1 METST
6 ATLKSIFDLAVSRR
20 EDLHTAPTTALPSSI
35 QTALESLPKSLATA
49 GLGTEETVKY
59 VREKITPGFATG
71 HAGPRYFGF
80 VIGGTLPAAEVNII
94 PLYAGDFLATIYDLN
109 CASNLAEQSITAALE
124 DRTLE
129 MLLDLLELPRERF
142 TVRTLTSGA
151 TASNVVGLA
160 CGRDFAVRTALS
172 DPTYSVA
179 EDGFGGVTVQV
190 LSDRPHSS
198 TLKAAGITGIGRANV
213 IDLGK
218 ADGSGMD
225 IEKLE
230 KHLLEYERR
239 KQAGE
244 RKGIM
249 VALSYGEVNTTG
261 FDKSG
266 DVRENAL
273 QTSLQCA
280 SYAINIIFGCTS
292 MLVGSHFC
300 SLLFIFK
307 HTGLAFGAFARLVP
321 DLAFMVKD
329 LELADSITADGHKW
343 LNVPY
348 DCGIFFSRSL
358 SLQQSIFG
366 PSTRSAP
373 PAYLAPPAPSA
384 DQTPELASASA
395 IPTPLNLGIE
405 NSRRF
410 RALPMFCALVA
421 MGREGYAE
429 LVGRNVAFA
438 RRVGEWMH
446 TGPGSKWY
454 EVLNA
459 NTGFVPGKVDLNVI
473 LFRAREACGIL
484 EFEGGHGGAN
494 LIKAI
499 NGTRKMY
506 VSPGIGGAVRLAVSN
521 WMTGLSGGGHGDFD
535 IIVEVLEG
543 VMQTESR
550 R

>member
-1 METST
+1 MDTSA

-20 EDLHTAPTTALPSSI
+20 EDLHTAPTIALPSSI
-35 QTALESLPKSLATA
+35 QTALELLPKHLPMT
-49 GLGTEETVKY
+49 GLGTEETIKY
-59 VREKITPGFATG
+59 VKEKIAPGFATG

-80 VIGGTLPAAEVNII
+80 VTGGTLPAAE
-94 PLYAGDFLATIYDLN
+94 AGDFLATIYDLN
-109 CASNLAEQSITAALE
+109 CMTSLADQSIAAALE

-129 MLLDLLELPRERF
+129 MLLDLLRLPRERF

-151 TASNVVGLA
+151 TASNVLGLA
-160 CGRDFAVRTALS
+160 CGRDSAVRTALS
-172 DPTYSVA
+172 DPIYSVA

-198 TLKAAGITGIGRANV
+198 TVKAAGITGIGRANV
-213 IDLGK
+213 VDLGR

-225 IEKLE
+225 LAKLE
-230 KHLLEYERR
+230 EYLVEYEKG

-244 RKGIM
+244 KKGIM
-249 VALSYGEVNTTG
+249 IALSYGEVNTVSSDLAAVAQTTL
-261 FDKSG
+261 DVLG
-266 DVRENAL
+266 DMKGECTPNVVAVRELCDKYNVWLHIDA
-273 QTSLQCA
+273 
-280 SYAINIIFGCTS
+280 
-292 MLVGSHFC
+292 
-300 SLLFIFK
+300 
-307 HTGLAFGAFARLVP
+307 AFGAFARLVP
-321 DLAFMVKD
+321 DLAFMAEH
-329 LELADSITADGHKW
+329 LEFADSITADGHKW

-384 DQTPELASASA
+384 DQTPELAAA
-395 IPTPLNLGIE
+395 RAVPAPLNLGIE

-421 MGREGYAE
+421 MGRDGYAE

-438 RRVGEWMH
+438 RRVGDWMH

-459 NTGFVPGKVDLNVI
+459 NTGFVPGKVDLNVV
-473 LFRAREACGIL
+473 LFRAREGCGIL
-484 EFEGGHGGAN
+484 ELEGGLGGAN

-499 NGTRKMY
+499 NRTRRMY

-521 WMTGLSGGGHGDFD
+521 WMTGLSGGHEDFN

-543 VMQTESR
+543 VMQIE
-550 R
+550 